1 MKPRAVHVLLASK
14 HSIQHFNNNLLNK
27 TNAEDSAD
35 WKKEIER
42 KGRNVLWPQRNVVG
56 ELSTPAVMSAKV

>member
-1 MKPRAVHVLLASK
+1 M
-14 HSIQHFNNNLLNK
+14 
-27 TNAEDSAD
+27 NAEDSAD

>member
-14 HSIQHFNNNLLNK
+14 HSIWHFNNNLLNK
-27 TNAEDSAD
+27 MSAEDSAD

-42 KGRNVLWPQRNVVG
+42 KGRNVLWPQRNVMG